1 MFSGPQ
7 TSSLVGAVPSVPEE
21 LGPLELGPLELGPLL
36 LGLLLLGAL
45 ALGALALG
53 ALDLLE
59 LLELLPACAMESV
72 VNAGTV

>member
-7 TSSLVGAVPSVPEE
+7 TSSLVGAVPSVLE
-21 LGPLELGPLELGPLL
+21 ELGPLELGPLL

-45 ALGALALG
+45 ELGALALG